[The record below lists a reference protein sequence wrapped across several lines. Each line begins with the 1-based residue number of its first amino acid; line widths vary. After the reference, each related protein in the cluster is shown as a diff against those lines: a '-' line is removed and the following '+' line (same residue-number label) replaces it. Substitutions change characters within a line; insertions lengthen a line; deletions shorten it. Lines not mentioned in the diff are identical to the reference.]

1 MRFGSAAEMV
11 CLRRALAGLA
21 CAAVLLSLVGCDTP
35 DFLAH
40 SYYVNEPASWRS
52 LQKHG
57 QQLGLVSPDWFVV
70 EELGQLSSA
79 VDSKVVA
86 WARQHSVP
94 LMPLVVNRGFRP
106 EVAAA
111 VLASEGSRRRVVE
124 QLVRAAGEH
133 NFAGF
138 VLDFEHVPA
147 AERDNLTR
155 FVITLVS
162 ELRRGGR
169 RLGVAVHP
177 PLLPA
182 RVPDSQRWI
191 ANEDSF
197 AFDLGALSRHADF
210 ISLMA
215 YDMHYQAGD
224 PGPIAS
230 LPWVEACLQRTLKF
244 VPRHKLMLGV
254 PFYHR
259 RWSAQK
265 VDEGTYAQALEL
277 AEQSRAQIETH
288 PFHREKTFTFRNGE
302 GTNQVWFNDAG
313 ALADRISLARR
324 YRLRGF
330 SAWRLGQEDPALWT
344 ATISQ
349 LSAPKR

>member
-1 MRFGSAAEMV
+1 MRSGSAAETF

-21 CAAVLLSLVGCDTP
+21 CAAVLLSQGGCDTP

-52 LQKHG
+52 LQKNG
-57 QQLGLVSPDWFVV
+57 QHLGLVSPDWFVV
-70 EELGQLSSA
+70 DESGRLNSS
-79 VDSKVVA
+79 VDPKVVE
-86 WARQHSVP
+86 WARHHSVP
-94 LMPLVVNRGFRP
+94 LMPLVVNRDFRP
-106 EVAAA
+106 EVAVA
-111 VLASEGSRRRVVE
+111 VLATENTRRQVVD
-124 QLVRAAGEH
+124 QLVRAAEQH
-133 NFAGF
+133 SFAGL

-155 FVITLVS
+155 FVVLLAS
-162 ELRRGGR
+162 ELRRNGR
-169 RLGVAVHP
+169 RLGIAVHP

-182 RVPDSQRWI
+182 RTPDSQRWV
-191 ANEDSF
+191 ANEEAF
-197 AFDLGALSRHADF
+197 AFDLRALSRHADF

-230 LPWVEACLQRTLKF
+230 LPWVEACLARTLRF
-244 VPRHKLMLGV
+244 VPRQKLLLGV
-254 PFYHR
+254 PFYYRH
-259 RWSAQK
+259 WGGQK
-265 VDEGTYAQALEL
+265 VDEGTYAQALAL
-277 AEQSRAQIETH
+277 AEKTRAHVETH
-288 PFHREKTFTFRNGE
+288 PFHREKTFTFLNGE
-302 GTNQVWFNDAG
+302 GANQVWFSDAD
-313 ALADRISLARR
+313 ALADRIALARR

>member
-1 MRFGSAAEMV
+1 MRCGSAAETF

-21 CAAVLLSLVGCDTP
+21 CAAVLLSLGGCDQP

-52 LQKHG
+52 LQKNG
-57 QQLGLVSPDWFVV
+57 QHLGLVSPNWFVADESGRV
-70 EELGQLSSA
+70 HSSI
-79 VDSKVVA
+79 DSKVVE
-86 WARQHSVP
+86 WARERKVA
-94 LMPLVVNRGFRP
+94 LMPLVVNRDFRP

-111 VLASEGSRRRVVE
+111 VLGTEGTRRQVVE
-124 QLVRAAGEH
+124 QLTRAAEEH
-133 NFAGF
+133 DFAGL
-138 VLDFEHVPA
+138 VLDFERVPA

-155 FVITLVS
+155 FVVALAS
-162 ELRRGGR
+162 ELRRRGR
-169 RLGVAVHP
+169 RLGLAVHP

-182 RVPDSQRWI
+182 RAPDSQRWV
-191 ANEDSF
+191 ANEEAF
-197 AFDLGALSRHADF
+197 AFDLRALSRHVDF

-215 YDMHYQAGD
+215 YDMHYQTGD

-244 VPRHKLMLGV
+244 VPRQKLLLGV

-259 RWSAQK
+259 HWSAQK
-265 VDEGTYAQALEL
+265 VNEGTYAQALEL
-277 AEQSRAQIETH
+277 AEKTHARIETH
-288 PFHREKTFTFRNGE
+288 PFHREKTFTFLNGE
-302 GTNQVWFNDAG
+302 GANQVWFNDAN
-313 ALADRISLARR
+313 ALADRIALARR

>member
-1 MRFGSAAEMV
+1 MRSGTAAET
-11 CLRRALAGLA
+11 CRLRRALAGLA
-21 CAAVLLSLVGCDTP
+21 CAAALLSLGGCDQP

-70 EELGQLSSA
+70 DESGRVDSR
-79 VDSKVVA
+79 VDSKVVE
-86 WARQHSVP
+86 WARERSVP

-111 VLASEGSRRRVVE
+111 VLASDATRRPVVE
-124 QLVRAAGEH
+124 QLVRSAAEH
-133 NFAGF
+133 GFAGL

-155 FVITLVS
+155 FVAALAS

-169 RLGVAVHP
+169 RLGIAVHP

-182 RVPDSQRWI
+182 RAPDSQRWV
-191 ANEDSF
+191 ANEDAF
-197 AFDLGALSRHADF
+197 AFDLKGLARHADF

-215 YDMHYQAGD
+215 YDMHFQAGD

-244 VPRHKLMLGV
+244 VPRQKLLLGV

-259 RWSAQK
+259 RWTAQK

-277 AEQSRAQIETH
+277 AERAQARIETH
-288 PFHREKTFTFRNGE
+288 PFHREKTFTFLNGD
-302 GTNQVWFNDAG
+302 GANQVWFNG
-313 ALADRISLARR
+313 ADDVADRIALARR

-344 ATISQ
+344 ASISR

>member
-1 MRFGSAAEMV
+1 MRLGSAAETF

-21 CAAVLLSLVGCDTP
+21 CAAVLLSLGGCDTP

-57 QQLGLVSPDWFVV
+57 QQLGLVSPDWFAVDESGRLNSTVDAKVV
-70 EELGQLSSA
+70 E
-79 VDSKVVA
+79 
-86 WARQHSVP
+86 WARGRSVP

-111 VLASEGSRRRVVE
+111 VLATEGSRRQVVE

-138 VLDFEHVPA
+138 VLDFERVPA

-155 FVITLVS
+155 FAVALAG
-162 ELRRGGR
+162 ELRRSGR
-169 RLGVAVHP
+169 RLGIAVHP

-182 RVPDSQRWI
+182 RAPDSQRWV
-191 ANEDSF
+191 ANEDAF
-197 AFDLGALSRHADF
+197 AFDLKALSRHADF

-244 VPRHKLMLGV
+244 VPRQKLMLGV

-277 AEQSRAQIETH
+277 AEKARASIETH

-302 GTNQVWFNDAG
+302 GANQVWFNDAG
-313 ALADRISLARR
+313 ALADRIALARR

-344 ATISQ
+344 ATLSQ